1 MRWRV
6 ASAAIVFGGLFLSY
20 VSYVPSQPSF
30 NGATPGCGGSGCHTF
45 QAGIASA
52 TPKANLQVSVSL
64 SGTTGKV
71 AGELVDTTGTVV
83 ATVNSSSTN
92 PLTLTAPG
100 PGRYTVNAGFLSP
113 SRRWDS
119 LKVNLT
125 LTDVSG
131 RDVEPASGT
140 FKLDQ
145 NYPNPFNPATSIG
158 YSVAHDSRVTLKIYN
173 MIGELVSA
181 VVDKNVTAGS
191 YSARVDLSGLPSG
204 IYMYRIEATSLQES
218 TPFFT
223 QTRKM
228 ALVK

>member
-1 MRWRV
+1 MRVRI
-6 ASAAIVFGGLFLSY
+6 ASAVIVFGGLFLSY

-45 QAGIASA
+45 QAGIASV

-64 SGTTGKV
+64 SGATGKV

-92 PLTLTAPG
+92 PFTLTAPR

-125 LTDVSG
+125 LTDVST
-131 RDVEPASGT
+131 RDVETAGGT

-173 MIGELVSA
+173 MIGELVLIA
-181 VVDKNVTAGS
+181 EDKNVTAGS
-191 YSARVDLSGLPSG
+191 YSARIDMSGFASG
-204 IYMYRIEATSLQES
+204 IYIYRIEAANLQVS
-218 TPFFT
+218 APLFI